1 MSVPLCAWVLAALL
15 TSSDV
20 PVEPPAGST
29 SAPSLHA
36 LRFSWTEDGGASAA
50 MAAMLGGGFLFR
62 QQLLPTRCLVCD
74 LSSQGGNQL
83 WALDV
88 WGRTAL
94 RGDDAED
101 RLHASQWSDALQT
114 FLLPAGALGA
124 EVFLVATSA
133 APWPWLAEDGLM
145 ITESVLLSSLANQ
158 VVKFSVARIR
168 PYAHARVLAGE
179 PLSDFHAD
187 DLTSFYSGHTSF
199 AFNLV
204 VSLGTLAELRGYPG
218 RVWIWAVGLPLAA
231 LVPPLRMAAD
241 KHYLSDV
248 LVGAV
253 VGSALGV
260 AVPLLLHGREASPRG
275 SSLAVTVAPG
285 GAALVGC
292 F

>member
-1 MSVPLCAWVLAALL
+1 MDAQVS
-15 TSSDV
+15 
-20 PVEPPAGST
+20 
-29 SAPSLHA
+29 PSLHA
-36 LRFSWTEDGGASAA
+36 LNFSWLEDGSATA
-50 MAAMLGGGFLFR
+50 VLGGVLGGGWLFK
-62 QQLLPTRCLVCD
+62 QQLLPTRCLMCD
-74 LSSQGGNQL
+74 FSSQGADHLN
-83 WALDV
+83 ALDV

-94 RGDDAED
+94 RGDDMKD
-101 RLHASQWSDALQT
+101 RLQASQWSDALQT
-114 FLLPAGALGA
+114 VVLPVGALGA
-124 EVFLVATSA
+124 EVLLVASSG

-145 ITESVLLSSLANQ
+145 ITESVLLSSLANE

-168 PYAHARVLAGE
+168 PYAHAQVLAGE
-179 PLSDFHAD
+179 PLASFRAD

-204 VSLGTLAELRGYPG
+204 VTLGTLAELRGYPG

-248 LVGAV
+248 IVGAV

-260 AVPLLLHGREASPRG
+260 AVPLLLHGRRPSPG
-275 SSLAVTVAPG
+275 EPSLSVTVAPG